1 MLCFHKIDFLDSEI
15 GMSEES
21 DLRNNEEQCAAEK
34 AQKGIPRHVAVI
46 MDGNGRWAQKRGL
59 ERMNGHIAGVESL
72 RNTIKEARISGV
84 EYLTVYAFSTENW
97 GRPEKEVDG
106 LMNLFCKCLE
116 QESAELNQQGVRL
129 MFIGNR
135 NGLNEEIRLSME
147 SCEKLTEANDKLTL
161 IVAFNYSARQELI
174 DAAAAIGSDTA
185 FFVRNTPQLCSGRGE
200 IMTPVE
206 LPIEGLY
213 LVVAKPDDA
222 VSTKEAYGGAKPM
235 TPATP
240 LVERLAQPV
249 SSWQGSVKNDFEP
262 HIFEAHPKILEL
274 KNALLE
280 GGAMYAAMSGS
291 GSAVFGIF
299 ADKPQLDMINANYL
313 NCIKL

>member
-1 MLCFHKIDFLDSEI
+1 MFEQRGLTVDCDVEQNLCMKALRLMQRLYGVGDVRITLDKRVPFGAGLGGGS
-15 GMSEES
+15 S
-21 DLRNNEEQCAAEK
+21 DAT
-34 AQKGIPRHVAVI
+34 AVI
-46 MDGNGRWAQKRGL
+46 LA
-59 ERMNGHIAGVESL
+59 
-72 RNTIKEARISGV
+72 
-84 EYLTVYAFSTENW
+84 
-97 GRPEKEVDG
+97 
-106 LMNLFCKCLE
+106 
-116 QESAELNQQGVRL
+116 
-129 MFIGNR
+129 
-135 NGLNEEIRLSME
+135 LNEIYALGLSEDRLVEI
-147 SCEKLTEANDKLTL
+147 
-161 IVAFNYSARQELI
+161 
-174 DAAAAIGSDTA
+174 AAMIGSDTA

-200 IMTPVE
+200 IKTPVE
-206 LPIEGLY
+206 LTIEGLY

-222 VSTKEAYGGAKPM
+222 VSTKEAYGGVKPM

-299 ADKPQLDMINANYL
+299 VDKPQLDMINANYL